1 MLTIL
6 RDIHY
11 ANVFMVGTQEDT
23 CEENEVWKFGIP
35 KLKLYFENMQLPQIY
50 VWSYAMLLKRSELI
64 NHNME
69 FGNIDHKIEN
79 KVGNSEKQKKDI

>member
-64 NHNME
+64 NHIWSLE
-69 FGNIDHKIEN
+69 T
-79 KVGNSEKQKKDI
+79 

>member
-23 CEENEVWKFGIP
+23 CEENEVWKFG
-35 KLKLYFENMQLPQIY
+35 
-50 VWSYAMLLKRSELI
+50 
-64 NHNME
+64 
-69 FGNIDHKIEN
+69 
-79 KVGNSEKQKKDI
+79 NSEIKIIFWKYAATTDIRMIIRNVIKTFWIN

>member
-50 VWSYAMLLKRSELI
+50 VWSYAMLLKP
-64 NHNME
+64 HME